1 MGCEMPNCNKGWT
14 FDVEVPACV
23 KGLCTKLTRADV
35 MHSLAQGG
43 GLHRNEKRARSRR
56 HKLLKIGVEDEARWK
71 ETVES
76 GVDRHDLLISPT
88 FLLRNDSTT
97 NHASAIK
104 MASKRQRSLVSSFYV
119 DAMLILDPFLEAFQ
133 QQPLMLTAASVI
145 LLVLAR
151 TIYRIYFHTLC
162 HIPGPIVP
170 KITSLWLH
178 YHAYIGD
185 EASTI
190 RRLHAQYGPYVRV
203 APNEVD
209 IGDAD
214 AVQPI
219 YVARGGFMKAPCYA
233 NFDID
238 GHKSIFSTT
247 SPDYRAPRAKA
258 VVPMFSTKSLR
269 ENQDAIAGCVDRMVK
284 RLGEE
289 ALSRKPVNVLNL
301 TRALAVDAV
310 STHLFQDNY
319 DGVSERGPTLSV
331 SAFVD
336 AFVAVGR
343 FFYLPTTAF
352 IWLDWAIGKWTMDQE
367 TEESMMLVDKFI
379 GNLISVTTAKSQ
391 TYPGRLMAAGISNAE
406 VEAQCKDLLFAG
418 TDSTGMNL
426 ATIIR
431 GLVLRPERYERLKHE
446 VESNA
451 ARGAQA
457 ENVQALPYLAAV
469 VKEAL
474 RLSMA
479 NPTRL
484 PHVVPAGG
492 WMFKGT
498 FFPANS
504 IVGCSAYELHFNAS
518 VFPEPHEF
526 RPERWL
532 NATDEM
538 SKYWF
543 AFGAG
548 SRACIARNLATLEL
562 HLATERLASS
572 NVLNGARVVK
582 EGDVEIYEWFNSK
595 VKGESIDIVWT

>member
-1 MGCEMPNCNKGWT
+1 MAILSPLLVAFQEQT
-14 FDVEVPACV
+14 FLSIATSA
-23 KGLCTKLTRADV
+23 L
-35 MHSLAQGG
+35 
-43 GLHRNEKRARSRR
+43 
-56 HKLLKIGVEDEARWK
+56 
-71 ETVES
+71 
-76 GVDRHDLLISPT
+76 LLI
-88 FLLRNDSTT
+88 
-97 NHASAIK
+97 
-104 MASKRQRSLVSSFYV
+104 LV
-119 DAMLILDPFLEAFQ
+119 
-133 QQPLMLTAASVI
+133 
-145 LLVLAR
+145 R
-151 TIYRIYFHTLC
+151 TIYRIYFHPLSR
-162 HIPGPIVP
+162 IAGPILP

-190 RRLHAQYGPYVRV
+190 HRLHVQYGPYVRV

-209 IGDAD
+209 ISDAD
-214 AVQPI
+214 AVHPI
-219 YVARGGFMKAPCYA
+219 YVAKGGFLKAPCYA

-247 SPDYRAPRAKA
+247 SSEYRAPRAKA
-258 VVPMFSTKSLR
+258 VMPLFSTKSLR
-269 ENQDAIAGCVDRMVK
+269 ENRDAIAGCVDRMVK

-289 ALSRKPVNVLNL
+289 ALSKKPVNVLNL

-310 STHLFQDNY
+310 STHLFRENY

-343 FFYLPTTAF
+343 FFYLPTTVF
-352 IWLDWAIGKWTMDQE
+352 VWLEWAIAKWMADQE
-367 TEESMMLVDKFI
+367 TEESMTLVDKFV
-379 GNLISVTTAKSQ
+379 GDLVANTSAKSQ
-391 TYPGRLMAAGISNAE
+391 TYPGRLMAAGISNSE
-406 VEAQCKDLLFAG
+406 VAAQCKDLLFAG

-431 GLVLRPERYERLKHE
+431 GLVMYPEKYKRLKLE
-446 VESNA
+446 VDNNA
-451 ARGAQA
+451 ALGAQA
-457 ENVQALPYLAAV
+457 VDIEALPYLTAV

-484 PHVVPAGG
+484 PHVIPAGG
-492 WMFKGT
+492 WMFKET
-498 FFPANS
+498 FFPAKS
-504 IVGCSAYELHFNAS
+504 IVGCSAYELHFNAK

-526 RPERWL
+526 QPERWL
-532 NATDEM
+532 HATEEM

-562 HLATERLASS
+562 HIATERLASS
-572 NVLNGARVVK
+572 RVLDGGRAVR
-582 EGDVEIYEWFNSK
+582 EGDIEIYEWFNSK
-595 VKGESIDIVWT
+595 VKGEKIEIVWT

>member
-1 MGCEMPNCNKGWT
+1 MAVLEFLLGALIEKP
-14 FDVEVPACV
+14 VV
-23 KGLCTKLTRADV
+23 
-35 MHSLAQGG
+35 SLAT
-43 GLHRNEKRARSRR
+43 AF
-56 HKLLKIGVEDEARWK
+56 I
-71 ETVES
+71 
-76 GVDRHDLLISPT
+76 LLI
-88 FLLRNDSTT
+88 
-97 NHASAIK
+97 
-104 MASKRQRSLVSSFYV
+104 
-119 DAMLILDPFLEAFQ
+119 
-133 QQPLMLTAASVI
+133 
-145 LLVLAR
+145 LAR
-151 TIYRIYFHTLC
+151 TIYRVYFHPLA
-162 HIPGPIVP
+162 HIPGPVLP
-170 KITSLWLH
+170 KTTSLWLY

-190 RRLHAQYGPYVRV
+190 HRLHAQYGPYVRV
-203 APNEVD
+203 SPNEVD

-214 AVQPI
+214 AIQPI

-269 ENQDAIAGCVDRMVK
+269 ENQDAIAGCVNRMVE

-289 ALSRKPVNVLNL
+289 ARTRKPVNVLNF

-310 STHLFQDNY
+310 STHLFRENY
-319 DGVSERGPTLSV
+319 NGVSETGPTLSV

-343 FFYLPTTAF
+343 FFYLPTTVF
-352 IWLDWAIGKWTMDQE
+352 VWLEWAIGKWMADQE
-367 TEESMMLVDKFI
+367 TEESMTLVDKFVS
-379 GNLISVTTAKSQ
+379 NLVSGTSAKSQ
-391 TYPGRLMAAGISNAE
+391 TYPGRLMAAGISNSE

-431 GLVLRPERYERLKHE
+431 GLVMYPEKYERLKRE
-446 VESNA
+446 VKSNA
-451 ARGAQA
+451 ALGAEA
-457 ENVQALPYLAAV
+457 EEIQALPYLTAV
-469 VKEAL
+469 VKESL
-474 RLSMA
+474 RISMA

-492 WMFKGT
+492 WVFKGT

-504 IVGCSAYELHFNAS
+504 IVGCSAYELHFNES
-518 VFPEPHEF
+518 IFPESRNF
-526 RPERWL
+526 VPERWL
-532 NATDEM
+532 AATEDM
-538 SKYWF
+538 SRSWF

-572 NVLNGARVVK
+572 RVLDGGRVVK
-582 EGDVEIYEWFNSK
+582 EGDVKIYEWFNSK
-595 VKGESIDIVWT
+595 VEGEKIDIVWS

>member
-1 MGCEMPNCNKGWT
+1 MAVL
-14 FDVEVPACV
+14 DVV
-23 KGLCTKLTRADV
+23 L
-35 MHSLAQGG
+35 
-43 GLHRNEKRARSRR
+43 
-56 HKLLKIGVEDEARWK
+56 
-71 ETVES
+71 
-76 GVDRHDLLISPT
+76 DRFHQHP
-88 FLLRNDSTT
+88 
-97 NHASAIK
+97 
-104 MASKRQRSLVSSFYV
+104 LVFS
-119 DAMLILDPFLEAFQ
+119 
-133 QQPLMLTAASVI
+133 AASVV
-145 LLVLAR
+145 LLILAR
-151 TIYRIYFHTLC
+151 TVYRIFLHPLS
-162 HIPGPIVP
+162 HIPGPVLP

-178 YHAYIGD
+178 YHAYIGN

-190 RRLHAQYGPYVRV
+190 HRLHAQYGPCVRV

-214 AVQPI
+214 AIHPI
-219 YVARGGFMKAPCYA
+219 YVARGGFLKAPCYA

-247 SPDYRAPRAKA
+247 SPEYRAPRAKA

-269 ENQDAIAGCVDRMVK
+269 ENQDAISGCVDRMVK

-289 ALSRKPVNVLNL
+289 TRTKRPVNVLNL

-310 STHLFQDNY
+310 STHLFQENY
-319 DGVSERGPTLSV
+319 NGVDERGPTLSV

-352 IWLDWAIGKWTMDQE
+352 IWLEWAIGKWMADQE
-367 TEESMMLVDKFI
+367 TEDSMTLVDTFV
-379 GNLISVTTAKSQ
+379 GNLVGGTTAKSL
-391 TYPGRLMAAGISNAE
+391 TYPGRLIAAGISKAE
-406 VEAQCKDLLFAG
+406 VKAQCKDLLFAG

-431 GLVLRPERYERLKHE
+431 GLAMHPEIYEKLKQE

-451 ARGAQA
+451 LLGSEA
-457 ENVQALPYLAAV
+457 EDVQALPYLSAI

-492 WMFKGT
+492 WTFKDT
-498 FFPANS
+498 VFPENS

-518 VFPEPHEF
+518 VFSKPHEF
-526 RPERWL
+526 QPERWL
-532 NATDEM
+532 HATDEM
-538 SKYWF
+538 SRSFF

-548 SRACIARNLATLEL
+548 SRACVARNLATLEL

-572 NVLNGARVVK
+572 AVLDGARVAK
-582 EGDVEIYEWFNSK
+582 KGDVEIYEWFNSK
-595 VKGESIDIVWT
+595 VKGESIEVIWT